1 MKRFECKVDIK
12 IDLAKVLW
20 AIVGLLTVILR

>member
-1 MKRFECKVDIK
+1 MKRFETKVDIK

-20 AIVGLLTVILR
+20 AIAGILAVILR